1 MFILGITGGIAT
13 GKTLVSNILRR
24 LGIEVISA
32 DEIVHNLYQDPYYL
46 KKIREAFGD
55 EVFDGEKLNRKKLG
69 ELVFSSEENRKKIN
83 SIVHPAVLEIM
94 RREIE
99 KRKREKGILALEIP
113 LLFEVGISD
122 WFDEIWVVYAPIEK
136 QIERLIERD
145 NLSYESAMSRIKA
158 QLPIEE
164 KVKRAH
170 FVIDNSGSIENTI
183 KQVESRIEYIN
194 KICLTN

>member
-1 MFILGITGGIAT
+1 MFVLGITGGIAT

-99 KRKREKGILALEIP
+99 GRKKEKGILALEIP

-164 KVKRAH
+164 KIKRAH